1 MTSDHDSGGC
11 EGGGAAA
18 TCAFATGSTT
28 GDSAAPRR
36 SARLGSIHAECKTIA
51 SVTAA
56 ASGSQAQAQWKNIT
70 SGLSGI
76 VLGSLCHVQ
85 RVS

>member
-28 GDSAAPRR
+28 GDFAAPRR
-36 SARLGSIHAECKTIA
+36 SARLAIHAECKTIA

-56 ASGSQAQAQWKNIT
+56 ESGSQAQAQWKNIT

-85 RVS
+85 QVS